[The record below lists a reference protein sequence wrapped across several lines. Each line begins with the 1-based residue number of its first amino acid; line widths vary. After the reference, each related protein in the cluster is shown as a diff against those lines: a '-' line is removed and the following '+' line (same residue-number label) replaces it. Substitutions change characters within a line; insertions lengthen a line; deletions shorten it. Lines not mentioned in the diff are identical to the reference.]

1 MAFNIDKIFESMES
15 FSKISTKKEYEDR
28 MNLFLSE
35 RYGELKELIEA
46 EDTAAASKIFCDGV
60 HEGFKRFGKVR
71 IGDLMYLN
79 YFLIYYIFPAIL
91 KNEGERATEICDTL
105 KDTWNKRFKCTINY
119 TDYASL
125 RKGFQSRI
133 LGIPVGDDE

>member
-1 MAFNIDKIFESMES
+1 MAFNISKIFESYEP
-15 FSKISTKKEYEDR
+15 FSRITTKKEYENR
-28 MNLFLSE
+28 MNTFQAE
-35 RYGELKELIEA
+35 RYAYLKELTEA
-46 EDTAAASKIFCDGV
+46 TDTAAASNAFCDGV
-60 HEGFKRFGKVR
+60 HEAFKKFGKVR
-71 IGDLMYLN
+71 TGTLMDLN
-79 YFLIYYIFPAIL
+79 CFLIYYIFPAIL

>member
-46 EDTAAASKIFCDGV
+46 EDTAAASKSFCDGV

-91 KNEGERATEICDTL
+91 AGIYLPYFSACSCIKVLSLIVIKSSPFTKTPCL
-105 KDTWNKRFKCTINY
+105 K
-119 TDYASL
+119 
-125 RKGFQSRI
+125 
-133 LGIPVGDDE
+133 